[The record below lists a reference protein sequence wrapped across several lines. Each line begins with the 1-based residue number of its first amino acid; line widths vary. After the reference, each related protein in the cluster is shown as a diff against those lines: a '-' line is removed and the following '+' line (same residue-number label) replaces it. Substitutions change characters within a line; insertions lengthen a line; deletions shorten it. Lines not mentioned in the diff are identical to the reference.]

1 MTYQV
6 SIFVDNKINSSFVKA
21 NSFLIEKYK
30 KDINLESD
38 KHTLLKQLWMT
49 EYRAQLLDN
58 EITFNSD
65 RDLTVFLLKWG

>member
-30 KDINLESD
+30 KDINLETD

>member
-6 SIFVDNKINSSFVKA
+6 SIFVNEKISTSFVKA

-30 KDINLESD
+30 DDINLEID
-38 KHTLLKQLWMT
+38 KHTLLKQLWLT
-49 EYRAQLLDN
+49 EYRARLLDDV
-58 EITFNSD
+58 IAFNSD

>member
-38 KHTLLKQLWMT
+38 KHTLLKQLWMS